1 MEPEPEPADSEWAPM
16 EDWSA
21 EQAAQWAV
29 GTLELPP
36 DGAIAAQLHKEFE
49 EEELDGRE
57 LLHKMRGTGKKLHK
71 VLKGVVETDA
81 AADATDATQRLLRAS
96 AGLREQAERALAS
109 PVSEARTPFSVRW
122 GALLATD
129 GPDRLHA
136 LQAAADGWQAGRWVL
151 QERLLGQGGGGAVF
165 ESTDKHHAPARVAI
179 KFVHT
184 DDGGR
189 ATITR
194 EAALMQR
201 VAHQHICKLYE
212 HQVSGDGLL
221 CGMVLE
227 LLDG

>member
-1 MEPEPEPADSEWAPM
+1 M

-71 VLKGVVETDA
+71 VLKGVLVLEPASA
-81 AADATDATQRLLRAS
+81 AATQRLLRAS

-122 GALLATD
+122 GALLAT
-129 GPDRLHA
+129 
-136 LQAAADGWQAGRWVL
+136 
-151 QERLLGQGGGGAVF
+151 
-165 ESTDKHHAPARVAI
+165 
-179 KFVHT
+179 
-184 DDGGR
+184 
-189 ATITR
+189 
-194 EAALMQR
+194 
-201 VAHQHICKLYE
+201 
-212 HQVSGDGLL
+212 
-221 CGMVLE
+221 
-227 LLDG
+227 

>member
-1 MEPEPEPADSEWAPM
+1 M

-71 VLKGVVETDA
+71 VLKGVLVLEPASA
-81 AADATDATQRLLRAS
+81 AATQRLLRAS

-122 GALLATD
+122 GAILATD
-129 GPDRLHA
+129 GRSDLTAFMRCK
-136 LQAAADGWQAGRWVL
+136 LQQTGGKQDDGCCRSGCLDKGAEAPCSRARTSTTHPHEWPSSSSTPTTAAAR
-151 QERLLGQGGGGAVF
+151 RL
-165 ESTDKHHAPARVAI
+165 PARL
-179 KFVHT
+179 
-184 DDGGR
+184 R
-189 ATITR
+189 
-194 EAALMQR
+194 
-201 VAHQHICKLYE
+201 
-212 HQVSGDGLL
+212 
-221 CGMVLE
+221 
-227 LLDG
+227 